1 MDDKTFIAK
10 YVADESTRV
19 KDRLK
24 AMVENPTPPTEEE
37 KAAVMQDMEKTLKR
51 LQTALASITP
61 EMLAELEGEEEN
73 SKPS

>member
-24 AMVENPTPPTEEE
+24 AMVESSEAPSEAERD
-37 KAAVMQDMEKTLKR
+37 AVMQDIGETLKR
-51 LQTALASITP
+51 LQSALSQITP
-61 EMLAELEGEEEN
+61 EMLEGLDGDEG
-73 SKPS
+73 KVDA

>member
-24 AMVENPTPPTEEE
+24 AMVESETPPTEEE
-37 KAAVMQDMEKTLKR
+37 KTEVMQDIETTLKR
-51 LQTALASITP
+51 LQSALSQITP
-61 EMLAELEGEEEN
+61 EMLESLGEKE
-73 SKPS
+73 KPDA

>member
-24 AMVENPTPPTEEE
+24 AMVESKTPPTEEE
-37 KAAVMQDMEKTLKR
+37 KDAVIKDMEETLAR
-51 LQTALASITP
+51 LQSALAQITS
-61 EMLAELEGEEEN
+61 EMLEEPDEEE
-73 SKPS
+73 KPDA